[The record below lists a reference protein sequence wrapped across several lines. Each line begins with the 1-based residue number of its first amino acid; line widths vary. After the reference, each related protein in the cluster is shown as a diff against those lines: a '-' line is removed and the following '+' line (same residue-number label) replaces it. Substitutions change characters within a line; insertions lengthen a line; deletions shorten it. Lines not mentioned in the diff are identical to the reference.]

1 MELTTVGGIIAVANR
16 DTAVPL
22 MQVGAIPIIQ
32 RMVITY
38 QQVGVF
44 PVVVVT
50 DVEDEDIKRQL
61 APYGVIFLSGGE
73 TDAPEL
79 MDAVRVGLGY
89 LQDKCRRIVY
99 APVNVPMFS
108 PMTLAELIRQDGDI
122 VVPSYEGHGGHPVVL
137 RSEVIPELLAYQGEN
152 GLRGAFA
159 DSGVSRTWVEV
170 ADKGV
175 ITNVRNEEELR
186 QQLSEHN
193 TAILHPV
200 LHMTLEKET
209 AFFSHR
215 LKLLLFLLDDTHNM
229 RTSCTCAGIAHSKAW
244 DMINRLEQNLG
255 YSVVERHRGGKSGGS
270 TCLTQQG
277 IAFLEAYHE
286 LERSVHRFTQQE
298 VQKLFIS
305 TKIL

>member
-298 VQKLFIS
+298 FQKLFIS